1 MMVASFFVTE
11 KLSNQDLD
19 KVAELS
25 TEEMQ
30 RILERSLTDA
40 QVKVDNMVDQVID
53 HSIEKSMEVVERAL
67 DKETNEKMRAI
78 TEYSD
83 TVLESIHKTHNEVM
97 FLYSMLNDKHSE
109 LTKYAGNLAQLAIH
123 LEELQENIQKTVSES
138 DDILQKV
145 RESQQALP
153 ASSSIDVAEESLS
166 VEEQE
171 EILEEQVQLKNT
183 YYTLTDGSSIAIG
196 ECLSY
201 DLPESEIYRR
211 IIRSSER
218 MAPQRDFSFG
228 TGDSCVTKIKK
239 RHMNL
244 NRLRKLQFLN
254 HFQKLQK
261 I

>member
-1 MMVASFFVTE
+1 MTTIEIILLIIGVVMMVASFFVTE

-19 KVAELS
+19 KIAELS

-40 QVKVDNMVDQVID
+40 QIKVDNMVDQVID

-123 LEELQENIQKTVSES
+123 LEELEENIQKTVSES
-138 DDILQKV
+138 DDMISAARTPAKPAKAPEPVLPKPEPKPEAPVIPQKAEDEAISHNQMILNMYRKGKNAV
-145 RESQQALP
+145 DIAKELGLGVGEVKLVIGLFRE
-153 ASSSIDVAEESLS
+153 E
-166 VEEQE
+166 
-171 EILEEQVQLKNT
+171 
-183 YYTLTDGSSIAIG
+183 
-196 ECLSY
+196 
-201 DLPESEIYRR
+201 DL
-211 IIRSSER
+211 
-218 MAPQRDFSFG
+218 
-228 TGDSCVTKIKK
+228 
-239 RHMNL
+239 
-244 NRLRKLQFLN
+244 
-254 HFQKLQK
+254 
-261 I
+261 

>member
-1 MMVASFFVTE
+1 MTTIEIILLIIGVVMMVASFFVTE

-19 KVAELS
+19 KIAELS

-40 QVKVDNMVDQVID
+40 QIKVDNMVDQVID

-123 LEELQENIQKTVSES
+123 LEELQENIQKTLEQS
-138 DDILQKV
+138 DDIIENAAQTSVKPVKMPEPVSPGPEPKEEAPVIPQKV
-145 RESQQALP
+145 EDETISHNQMILNMYRKGKNAVDIAKELGLGVGEVKLVIGLFRE
-153 ASSSIDVAEESLS
+153 E
-166 VEEQE
+166 
-171 EILEEQVQLKNT
+171 
-183 YYTLTDGSSIAIG
+183 
-196 ECLSY
+196 
-201 DLPESEIYRR
+201 DL
-211 IIRSSER
+211 
-218 MAPQRDFSFG
+218 
-228 TGDSCVTKIKK
+228 
-239 RHMNL
+239 
-244 NRLRKLQFLN
+244 
-254 HFQKLQK
+254 
-261 I
+261 

>member
-1 MMVASFFVTE
+1 MTTLEIVLIIIGLVMMVASFFVTE

-123 LEELQENIQKTVSES
+123 LEELEENIQNTVEQS
-138 DDILQKV
+138 DAILDTVQKSAAV
-145 RESQQALP
+145 SAASAKP
-153 ASSSIDVAEESLS
+153 AAAKAPEPPKPMPAPKAEEPAPPEKPEDDRVSS
-166 VEEQE
+166 NQR
-171 EILEEQVQLKNT
+171 ILELYRKGKSAV
-183 YYTLTDGSSIAIG
+183 DIAKELGLGVGEVKLVIG
-196 ECLSY
+196 LFREE
-201 DLPESEIYRR
+201 DL
-211 IIRSSER
+211 
-218 MAPQRDFSFG
+218 
-228 TGDSCVTKIKK
+228 
-239 RHMNL
+239 
-244 NRLRKLQFLN
+244 
-254 HFQKLQK
+254 
-261 I
+261 

>member
-19 KVAELS
+19 KIAELS

-123 LEELQENIQKTVSES
+123 LEELQENVQKTLDQS
-138 DDILQKV
+138 D
-145 RESQQALP
+145 
-153 ASSSIDVAEESLS
+153 
-166 VEEQE
+166 
-171 EILEEQVQLKNT
+171 EILNTAQASVKPVRTPEPDSPKPEPKEEAPVVPQKEEDETLSHNQMILNMYRQGKNAV
-183 YYTLTDGSSIAIG
+183 DIAKELGLGVGEVKLVIG
-196 ECLSY
+196 LFREE
-201 DLPESEIYRR
+201 DL
-211 IIRSSER
+211 
-218 MAPQRDFSFG
+218 
-228 TGDSCVTKIKK
+228 
-239 RHMNL
+239 
-244 NRLRKLQFLN
+244 
-254 HFQKLQK
+254 
-261 I
+261 

>member
-1 MMVASFFVTE
+1 MTTIEIILLIIGVVMMVASFFVTE

-19 KVAELS
+19 KIAELS

-123 LEELQENIQKTVSES
+123 LEELQENIQKTLEQS
-138 DDILQKV
+138 DDILDTVQTSAKPV
-145 RESQQALP
+145 KTPEPVLP
-153 ASSSIDVAEESLS
+153 A
-166 VEEQE
+166 
-171 EILEEQVQLKNT
+171 
-183 YYTLTDGSSIAIG
+183 
-196 ECLSY
+196 
-201 DLPESEIYRR
+201 PESKEEAPVIPQKQEDETISHNQMILNMYRKGKNAVD
-211 IIRSSER
+211 IAKEL
-218 MAPQRDFSFG
+218 G
-228 TGDSCVTKIKK
+228 LGVGEV
-239 RHMNL
+239 
-244 NRLRKLQFLN
+244 KLVIGLFREEDL
-254 HFQKLQK
+254 
-261 I
+261 

>member
-1 MMVASFFVTE
+1 MTAVEIVLLIIGVVMMVASFFIAE

-30 RILERSLTDA
+30 RILERSLNDA

-109 LTKYAGNLAQLAIH
+109 LTKYAGNLAQ
-123 LEELQENIQKTVSES
+123 Q
-138 DDILQKV
+138 
-145 RESQQALP
+145 
-153 ASSSIDVAEESLS
+153 
-166 VEEQE
+166 
-171 EILEEQVQLKNT
+171 
-183 YYTLTDGSSIAIG
+183 IG
-196 ECLSY
+196 
-201 DLPESEIYRR
+201 R
-211 IIRSSER
+211 
-218 MAPQRDFSFG
+218 AH
-228 TGDSCVTKIKK
+228 V
-239 RHMNL
+239 
-244 NRLRKLQFLN
+244 
-254 HFQKLQK
+254 
-261 I
+261 